1 MQAIIKFNL
10 PKEKFDFHQSINGW
24 RYAQCLNEILDYFDM
39 IVETS
44 GKDRLLT
51 AGHVQEM
58 ITSIMENEHVSA
70 DEL

>member
-1 MQAIIKFNL
+1 MQAKLKFNL
-10 PKEKFDFHQSINGW
+10 QKEKFDFHQAINGW

-39 IVETS
+39 MVETS
-44 GKDRLLT
+44 GKDSPLT

-58 ITSIMENEHVSA
+58 ITSIMENEHVSK